1 MGEFHKLELEPHRLQ
16 TAASEP
22 TAEVRYTQE
31 EKGSSRPKAPSIAN
45 RS

>member
-22 TAEVRYTQE
+22 TAEVCDARDARRRAPE
-31 EKGSSRPKAPSIAN
+31 ERR